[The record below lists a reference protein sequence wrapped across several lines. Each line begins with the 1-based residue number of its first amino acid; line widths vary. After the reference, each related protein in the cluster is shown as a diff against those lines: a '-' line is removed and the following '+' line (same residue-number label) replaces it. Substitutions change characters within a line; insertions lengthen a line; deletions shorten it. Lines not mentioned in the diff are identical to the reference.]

1 MNAERLQFVCD
12 KTRSRRLLLKRVALL
27 GAALLAP
34 AILGASGC
42 ATTRDETYK
51 NDGDTVE
58 NEIAKPRLWR

>member
-1 MNAERLQFVCD
+1 MNAGKRLLNCD
-12 KTRSRRLLLKRVALL
+12 KTRSRRLLLKRVAIL

-58 NEIAKPRLWR
+58 GVIVLPRPGR